1 MLKIKKLSYFYDKK
15 KILNNLNLDIAD
27 GEKVAIVGKSGS
39 GKTTLLNI
47 ILGNLKPQKGQVL
60 FKGLDIYCYSNKQK
74 NEYKRYYISNIFQS
88 LNLLEE
94 KTVEDNLLYFSN
106 SSKISLLIPTINSSL
121 SGAVILQFQKDNLPP

>member
-74 NEYKRYYISNIFQS
+74 NEYKRYF
-88 LNLLEE
+88 
-94 KTVEDNLLYFSN
+94 
-106 SSKISLLIPTINSSL
+106 
-121 SGAVILQFQKDNLPP
+121 